1 MDATYKSFLESGRHL
16 VMDTKMPRKVGA
28 KPPPIAMTGGGP
40 GSDDPH
46 KTFVKNA
53 ITSKPKKTELVE
65 DIKKFIKTAEAHL

>member
-1 MDATYKSFLESGRHL
+1 
-16 VMDTKMPRKVGA
+16 
-28 KPPPIAMTGGGP
+28 MTGGGP